1 MQRREFLALG
11 GAALALAA
19 GPGRAAAGFVP
30 HVARFGAADATPLL
44 FLHGGPG
51 GNGFSFEATAA
62 EPLAATGYRVVSF
75 DQRGC
80 GRSKPAPAD
89 SRFDFAEAVADID
102 AVRAGEGFAAM
113 TLVGHSFG
121 GILALHYAAAHPGR
135 VRRVL
140 MVSTPLDF
148 AATLRTIRRNA
159 RARYGAANTEA
170 LGYLDIIEAMDPASL
185 DYAGYS
191 FLHAIGAGLYM
202 APALPAEAQAR
213 YRAAMVSPQAALLSD
228 AAQPPFVGFH
238 AREAYTT
245 RNFAAL
251 AAQVAAATPCR
262 ALCGAADGLFD
273 AAEFDR
279 LRAAIG
285 ADRLNVVPGASH
297 LVFADALPAFLGF
310 VGDPAGAG

>member
-11 GAALALAA
+11 GAALALAT
-19 GPGRAAAGFVP
+19 GPGRAATGFAP
-30 HVARFGAADATPLL
+30 HVARFGATGAAPLL

-51 GNGFSFEATAA
+51 GTGFSFEATAA
-62 EPLAATGYRVVSF
+62 APLAARGYRVVSF

-80 GRSKPAPAD
+80 GRSQPAPAD

-121 GILALHYAAAHPGR
+121 GILALQYAAAHPGH

-148 AATLRTIRRNA
+148 AATLHTIRRNA
-159 RARYGAANTEA
+159 RSRYGAGNAEA
-170 LGYLDIIEAMDPASL
+170 LGYLDLIEKMDPASL
-185 DYAGYS
+185 DYAGYTL
-191 FLHAIGAGLYM
+191 LHGIGSGLYM
-202 APALPAEAQAR
+202 APALPAVAQAR
-213 YRAAMVSPQAALLSD
+213 YRAAMGLPQAALLND
-228 AAQPPFVGFH
+228 AARPPFAGFH
-238 AREAYTT
+238 ASEAYTT
-245 RNFAAL
+245 KNFAGL
-251 AAQVAAATPCR
+251 AARVARATPCH

-279 LRAAIG
+279 IRAAIG
-285 ADRLNVVPGASH
+285 ADRLTIVPGASH
-297 LVFADALPAFLGF
+297 LVFADDLPAFLGF
-310 VGDPAGAG
+310 VGTGA